1 MGFFD
6 DLGKRVTD
14 AGQKTVQKTREMS
27 EVARINSLISQ
38 SESKINNL
46 YYQIGKLYVSVHGND
61 CEEDFRG
68 MVESVAE
75 LEQQISTFRNQI
87 QDIKGVQRCEK
98 CGAEVQRGVAFCS
111 SCGAA
116 MPKVEKQANLDDYV
130 KCPSC
135 GTLVAKGMRFCT
147 SCGHAMTAPTTSA
160 PKDASPVV
168 PVEVTDEGASTARVC
183 PNCGAALT
191 DDSAFCT
198 ECGTKL

>member
-14 AGQKTVQKTREMS
+14 AGQKTMQITREMS
-27 EVARINSLISQ
+27 EVARLNSLISQ
-38 SESKINNL
+38 NENKINNL
-46 YYQIGKLYVSVHGND
+46 YYQIGKLYVSVYGDN
-61 CEEDFRG
+61 CEGHFRG

-75 LEQQISTFRNQI
+75 LEQQISTFRNRI

-111 SCGAA
+111 ACGAP
-116 MPKVEKQANLDDYV
+116 MPKVDNQTNHDNQV
-130 KCPSC
+130 KCPDC
-135 GTLVAKGMRFCT
+135 GNWVAKGMRFCT
-147 SCGHAMTAPTTSA
+147 SCGHPMNAPTDAVS
-160 PKDASPVV
+160 KDGNLADS
-168 PVEVTDEGASTARVC
+168 VEVMDESANPTRVC
-183 PNCGAALT
+183 PNCGAALA